1 MNLTKLRQSQM
12 RTRGASRGAAA
23 ALMAVAAA
31 VGAAVWGFAAAVA
44 AGAPPR
50 QNAPEKTTPAAPG
63 RGAWTATG
71 TLLEACTCAVPCSC
85 NFGEGPSPHPYC
97 HAVFGYKLEKGSWDG
112 VELSGLIFA
121 GADGPGGSLGFLDDR
136 ATTPARREALRSL
149 ALAVFAKGGPASGPR
164 PFVSARIT
172 HAVSGNDLRLDIAG
186 RGGFSARVIIGRDGR
201 TPVVVENNTV
211 WPIERAVKAR
221 TVPLRYRDE
230 RVGSIRG
237 DGSNANYGAFSFS
250 GTVLREGGPAASGAA
265 GTGRRRH
272 ARGAGGSPLSC
283 CAVITNGAR

>member
-12 RTRGASRGAAA
+12 RTRGAAA

-31 VGAAVWGFAAAVA
+31 VGAAAWGFAAAV
-44 AGAPPR
+44 GRGSPR
-50 QNAPEKTTPAAPG
+50 QTRRKRTRRPAPA

-85 NFGEGPSPHPYC
+85 NFGEGPFAAPYC
-97 HAVFGYKLEKGSWDG
+97 HAVFGYSSRKAPGTGSNCPAW
-112 VELSGLIFA
+112 SSPA
-121 GADGPGGSLGFLDDR
+121 PTAR
-136 ATTPARREALRSL
+136 AASWLPRRRASTPARREALR
-149 ALAVFAKGGPASGPR
+149 AGPGRVREGRPASGPR

-250 GTVLREGGPAASGAA
+250 GPVAREPAWHILRAAPPGTAGSRGRLVLLRRRPAKGAQA
-265 GTGRRRH
+265 GTR
-272 ARGAGGSPLSC
+272 
-283 CAVITNGAR
+283 